1 MKLEDSVVLIT
12 SQDESNKSFG
22 TGFVIRQSS
31 GAAYVLTCAHVVD
44 DVGGVSQAKADG
56 IPIKLVK
63 SGKPDGLDLAVLR
76 VDGLLKRTSLN
87 TRASGNQGSGVITTG
102 FQKFSGPHML
112 RQLEGNLGDQVALQL
127 DTSDRIHAWHLKMG
141 GNSLQPGYSGSP
153 VVDSQSGCLLGIVSH
168 RQEQGKTGWAISINA
183 LDKIWRVIESEQLYK
198 ALLKLGYRK
207 QVRLFRKLI
216 QEHSVAAILIYGAPD
231 YGQRWLLN
239 RFVNHHLPRSI
250 TSSKYVRLD
259 LAAKARHSGT
269 KSLWGSLASWVSLS
283 RKTSPTDVAK
293 YICKLWET
301 QNVILVFD
309 NAQALSKELFNEL
322 MQDFWLALVAQAH
335 TSSKQSEYRLLLFL
349 VDHAGCVGEWSPPFV
364 EKIDTTWEPK
374 LPVRSP
380 KLSEISG
387 DDLFDWLELESDEL
401 PPEFRNEEAIVEE
414 ILEESEDGIPELVL
428 QEICE
433 RCGCDWYEEL
443 QKWLKL

>member
-12 SQDESNKSFG
+12 SQDENNKSFG

-31 GAAYVLTCAHVVD
+31 GAAYVLTCAHVLE
-44 DVGGVSQAKADG
+44 DVGGASQAKADSM
-56 IPIKLVK
+56 PVKLVK
-63 SGKPDGLDLAVLR
+63 SGESDSLDLAVLR
-76 VDGLLKRTSLN
+76 VDGLLNRVPLN
-87 TRASGNQGSGVITTG
+87 AKASGRQSSAIVASG
-102 FQKFSGPHML
+102 FQKFDGPHML
-112 RQLEGNLGDQVALQL
+112 RQLEGSLGDQVVIQL

-141 GNSLQPGYSGSP
+141 ANSLQPGYSGSP
-153 VVDSQSGCLLGIVSH
+153 IVDSETGCLLGIVSH
-168 RQEQGKTGWAISINA
+168 RQEQGKTGWAISIDA
-183 LDKIWRVIESEQLYK
+183 LDKIWRIIESEKLYK

-207 QVRLFRKLI
+207 QVKLFRKLI
-216 QEHSVAAILIYGAPD
+216 KEYSVAAILIYGSPD

-239 RFVNHHLPRSI
+239 RLVNHHLPKSI
-250 TSSKYVRLD
+250 TSNKYIRLD

-269 KSLWGSLASWVSLS
+269 KALWGSLASWVSLS
-283 RKTSPTDVAK
+283 RKTPPKEIIK
-293 YICKLWET
+293 YIYKLWET

-309 NAQALSKELFNEL
+309 NAQALTKELFDEL
-322 MQDFWLALVAQAH
+322 MQDFWLALVAQTH
-335 TSSKQSEYRLLLFL
+335 ELSIKGDYKLLLFL
-349 VDHAGCVGEWSPPFV
+349 VDHDGCVGEWSPTFV

-380 KLSEISG
+380 KLSEFSG
-387 DDLFDWLELESDEL
+387 DDLFDWLEIESDEL
-401 PPEFRNEEAIVEE
+401 PPEFENEEAIVEE
-414 ILEESEDGIPELVL
+414 ILAESEDGIPELVL

>member
-12 SQDESNKSFG
+12 SQDEGNNSFG

-31 GAAYVLTCAHVVD
+31 GAAYVLTCAHVLQD
-44 DVGGVSQAKADG
+44 IGGASQAKADG
-56 IPIKLVK
+56 MSIKLVK
-63 SGKPDGLDLAVLR
+63 SGASGGLDLAVIR
-76 VDGLLKRTSLN
+76 VDGLLNRVPLN
-87 TRASGNQGSGVITTG
+87 AKARGKQGGSIVTTG
-102 FQKFSGPHML
+102 FQKFDGSHMI
-112 RQLEGNLGDQVALQL
+112 RQLEGSLGDQVALQL

-153 VVDSQSGCLLGIVSH
+153 VVDSQTGCLLGIVSH
-168 RQEQGKTGWAISINA
+168 RQEQGKTGWAISIDA
-183 LDKIWRVIESEQLYK
+183 LDKIWRIVDSEQLYK

-216 QEHSVAAILIYGAPD
+216 QEHSVAAILIYGSPD

-239 RFVNHHLPRSI
+239 RLVNHHLPKSI
-250 TSSKYVRLD
+250 TSKYIKLD

-269 KSLWGSLASWVSLS
+269 KALWSSLASWVSLN
-283 RKTSPTDVAK
+283 RKTPPKDIIK
-293 YICKLWET
+293 HICQLWET

-309 NAQALSKELFNEL
+309 NAQALTKELFNEL
-322 MQDFWLALVAQAH
+322 MQSFWLILVAQIH
-335 TSSKQSEYRLLLFL
+335 ESSRQSDYKLLLFL

-364 EKIDTTWEPK
+364 EKIDTTWEPR

-380 KLSEISG
+380 KLSEFSG
-387 DDLFDWLELESDEL
+387 DDLFDWLEIESDEL